1 MAGNFLA
8 LKIAVEGN
16 LLIVHS
22 CGLGGRIKNIHA
34 VTGAFGYSGRYIAS
48 RLLDDGH
55 QVITLTG
62 SVHRS
67 SELSGKVKAVPLD
80 FERPDDL
87 ADALDGVSTLY
98 NTYWVRFNHRL
109 FTHADAVA
117 NSKILFEAARAA
129 GVERVVHVSITNP
142 SINSPLSYFRGKAEV
157 ELALENSGLSYA
169 ILRPAV
175 LFGKEDILV
184 NNIAWA
190 LRRLPVFGVFGD
202 GSYRLCPIYVEDLA
216 AAAVE
221 CGKAGENVVLDA
233 VGPETFTYRE
243 LVETVG
249 RIIGVNRPVVGV
261 PGWLGWLSGRLIGTM
276 HGDVMITMDEVRG
289 LTADLLHVDS
299 ESLGTTRLTE
309 WVQAH
314 RDTLGRHYT
323 SEMAR
328 RRDRRGA
335 YQGN

>member
-1 MAGNFLA
+1 M
-8 LKIAVEGN
+8 
-16 LLIVHS
+16 
-22 CGLGGRIKNIHA
+22 KNIHA

-48 RLLDDGH
+48 RLLDEGRD
-55 QVITLTG
+55 VITLTG

-67 SELSGKVKAVPLD
+67 SDLSESLKVEPLD
-80 FERPDDL
+80 FKRPDVL
-87 ADALDGVSTLY
+87 ARALDGVSTLY

-109 FTHADAVA
+109 FKHTDAVA
-117 NSKILFEAARAA
+117 NSQALFKAAQAA

-142 SINSPLSYFRGKAEV
+142 SIESPLSYFRGKAEV

-175 LFGKEDILV
+175 LFGKEDILI

-190 LRRLPVFGVFGD
+190 LRRLPVFGVFDRGT
-202 GSYRLCPIYVEDLA
+202 YRLCPIYVEDLA
-216 AAAVE
+216 AVAVE
-221 CGKAGENVVLDA
+221 YGKSRECVVVDA

-261 PGWLGWLSGRLIGTM
+261 PGWLGWLAGRLIGTI

-299 ESLGTTRLTE
+299 TPLGTTRLTE
-309 WVQAH
+309 WAQAH
-314 RDTLGRHYT
+314 RETLGRQYT

-335 YQGN
+335 YRSN

>member
-1 MAGNFLA
+1 M
-8 LKIAVEGN
+8 
-16 LLIVHS
+16 
-22 CGLGGRIKNIHA
+22 KNIHA

-48 RLLDDGH
+48 RLLDEGH
-55 QVITLTG
+55 EVITLTG

-67 SELSGKVKAVPLD
+67 SELSERVKVVPLD
-80 FERPDDL
+80 FERPGDL
-87 ADALDGVSTLY
+87 AKALDGVSTLY

-109 FTHADAVA
+109 FTHTDAVA
-117 NSKILFEAARAA
+117 NSKALFTAAQAA

-142 SINSPLSYFRGKAEV
+142 SIESPLSYFRGKAEV
-157 ELALENSGLSYA
+157 ERALENSGLSYA

-175 LFGKEDILV
+175 LFGKEDILI

-190 LRRLPVFGVFGD
+190 LRRLPVFGVFGR
-202 GSYRLCPIYVEDLA
+202 GTYRLCPIYVEDLA

-221 CGKAGENVVLDA
+221 FGKTRECVVVDA
-233 VGPETFTYRE
+233 VGPETFSYRE

-249 RIIGVNRPVVGV
+249 GIIGANRPIFGV
-261 PGWLGWLSGRLIGTM
+261 PGWLGWLAGRLIGTM

-299 ESLGTTRLTE
+299 RPIGTTRLTE
-309 WVQAH
+309 WVRAH
-314 RDTLGRHYT
+314 RETLGRHYT

-328 RRDRRGA
+328 RRDRRGS
-335 YQGN
+335 YRSN